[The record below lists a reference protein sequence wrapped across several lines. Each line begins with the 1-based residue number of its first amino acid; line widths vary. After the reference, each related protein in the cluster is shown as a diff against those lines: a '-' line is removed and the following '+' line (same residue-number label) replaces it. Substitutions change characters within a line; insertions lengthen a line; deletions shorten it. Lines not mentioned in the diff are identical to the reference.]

1 MLDNVVATCNNRY
14 IKKEEPHMSYVYQND
29 VAFVA
34 HDGSYSQSEEI
45 VVFGMDDLT
54 EEQWSI
60 LSELSDSERI
70 VFALACLNGED
81 IQEYLDEFYL

>member
-1 MLDNVVATCNNRY
+1 
-14 IKKEEPHMSYVYQND
+14 MSYQYQND

-45 VVFGMDDLT
+45 VIFPTEDLT
-54 EEQWSI
+54 EEQWDI
-60 LSELSDSERI
+60 LTELSDSERI

>member
-1 MLDNVVATCNNRY
+1 
-14 IKKEEPHMSYVYQND
+14 MSYQYQND

-45 VVFGMDDLT
+45 VVFPTEDLT
-54 EEQWSI
+54 EEQWDI
-60 LSELSDSERI
+60 LTELSDSERI

>member
-1 MLDNVVATCNNRY
+1 
-14 IKKEEPHMSYVYQND
+14 MSYTYQND

-45 VVFGMDDLT
+45 VVFPSDALND
-54 EEQWSI
+54 EQWDI
-60 LSELSDSERI
+60 LSTMTDSEKI

-81 IQEYLDEFYL
+81 IQEYIDEYYF

>member
-1 MLDNVVATCNNRY
+1 
-14 IKKEEPHMSYVYQND
+14 MSYDYTND

-45 VVFGMDDLT
+45 VIFPSDALT
-54 EEQWSI
+54 DEQWDI

-81 IQEYLDEFYL
+81 IQEYVDEHYGL

>member
-1 MLDNVVATCNNRY
+1 
-14 IKKEEPHMSYVYQND
+14 MSYVYQND

>member
-1 MLDNVVATCNNRY
+1 
-14 IKKEEPHMSYVYQND
+14 MSYEYQND

-45 VVFGMDDLT
+45 VVFPSDALND
-54 EEQWSI
+54 EQWDI
-60 LSELSDSERI
+60 LSTMTDSEKI

-81 IQEYLDEFYL
+81 IQEYIDEYYF

>member
-1 MLDNVVATCNNRY
+1 
-14 IKKEEPHMSYVYQND
+14 MSYTYQND

-45 VVFGMDDLT
+45 VIFGMDDLT
-54 EEQWSI
+54 EEQWNI

>member
-1 MLDNVVATCNNRY
+1 
-14 IKKEEPHMSYVYQND
+14 MSYTYQND

-54 EEQWSI
+54 EEQWNI

>member
-1 MLDNVVATCNNRY
+1 
-14 IKKEEPHMSYVYQND
+14 MSYVYQND

-34 HDGSYSQSEEI
+34 HDGSYSQNEEI

>member
-1 MLDNVVATCNNRY
+1 
-14 IKKEEPHMSYVYQND
+14 MSYTYQND

-45 VVFGMDDLT
+45 VIFPTEDLT
-54 EEQWSI
+54 EEQWDI
-60 LSELSDSERI
+60 LSTLPDSEKI

-81 IQEYLDEFYL
+81 IQEYLDEYV